1 MKKSP
6 LKRMILFQTCIVF
19 DQNAIIPTAGS
30 VTGWIDNVLILGN
43 LDQCKFGQK
52 HKNLPKIV

>member
-1 MKKSP
+1 
-6 LKRMILFQTCIVF
+6 MILFQTCIVF
-19 DQNAIIPTAGS
+19 DQNAILLTAGS
-30 VTGWIDNVLILGN
+30 VTGRIDNVLILGN